1 LWTPL
6 FTKVVLNSI
15 LLSLFFIVLINP
27 FYALEFLFQVK
38 KFQLSLFL
46 HLSCCRKPFRFA
58 KTVQS
63 PWAEILALG
72 LTVIHVLAYLD
83 ASSNSIL
90 FLTLFKSV
98 LAKMKK
104 ADLKFSF
111 ANYMRYRNLFNSAIK
126 DVSFIL
132 NPHKIYLTQYN
143 LKNRI
148 AIFYGIRK

>member
-1 LWTPL
+1 
-6 FTKVVLNSI
+6 
-15 LLSLFFIVLINP
+15 
-27 FYALEFLFQVK
+27 
-38 KFQLSLFL
+38 
-46 HLSCCRKPFRFA
+46 
-58 KTVQS
+58 
-63 PWAEILALG
+63 
-72 LTVIHVLAYLD
+72 
-83 ASSNSIL
+83 
-90 FLTLFKSV
+90 
-98 LAKMKK
+98 MKK